1 MYEGDIPDKMYDI
14 AVESM
19 RNKILFSTVNVF
31 KKMPFYKILTP
42 KLQSEVIK
50 EVLKKEFKKIM
61 YYVCDFNS

>member
-42 KLQSEVIK
+42 KL
-50 EVLKKEFKKIM
+50 
-61 YYVCDFNS
+61 